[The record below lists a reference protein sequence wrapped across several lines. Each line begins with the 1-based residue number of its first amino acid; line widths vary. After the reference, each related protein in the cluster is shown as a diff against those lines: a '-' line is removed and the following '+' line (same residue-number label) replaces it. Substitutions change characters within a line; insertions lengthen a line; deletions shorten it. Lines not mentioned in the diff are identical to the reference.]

1 MSVEC
6 LLHLADALTLILFS
20 VLAEACAM
28 TTVPATRTVD
38 AHAQRAF
45 RSH

>member
-20 VLAEACAM
+20 VLAEAGM
-28 TTVPATRTVD
+28 RRVP
-38 AHAQRAF
+38 
-45 RSH
+45 